1 MARITFFCK
10 LKRGSRMEGCV
21 RPQIDE
27 AYDINEWNK
36 EKYNSFKV
44 SGLT

>member
-1 MARITFFCK
+1 
-10 LKRGSRMEGCV
+10 MEGCV

-27 AYDINEWNK
+27 PYDINEWNK
-36 EKYNSFKV
+36 EKYNSFRV

>member
-1 MARITFFCK
+1 
-10 LKRGSRMEGCV
+10 MEGCV

-27 AYDINEWNK
+27 PFDINELNK